1 MYPSMQIESESHK
14 LVREWKE
21 WLSHGE
27 IIPVFQPILSSE
39 STGIYG
45 YELLGRLSTPQ
56 GLLSLGEFFLTHTLG
71 YDELFFLKNP

>member
-1 MYPSMQIESESHK
+1 MQIESESHK

-45 YELLGRLSTPQ
+45 YELLGR
-56 GLLSLGEFFLTHTLG
+56 
-71 YDELFFLKNP
+71 